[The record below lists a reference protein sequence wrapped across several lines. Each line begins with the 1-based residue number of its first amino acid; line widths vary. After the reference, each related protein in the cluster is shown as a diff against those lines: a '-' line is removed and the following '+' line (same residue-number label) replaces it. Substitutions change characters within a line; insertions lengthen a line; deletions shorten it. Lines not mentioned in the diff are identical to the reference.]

1 MIENVGLDDNFFE
14 LGGHSLLMTKTHL
27 RLQKELGRELSIV
40 DLFTY
45 PTIRTISN
53 FINKGE
59 KELDHVEVGYRRANV
74 QRDVMSQR
82 RGRLQ
87 SIARERSSL
96 LRQMEGR
103 TNQKLIKKLDQKGNE
118 VNQQN
123 DIPIADSE
131 NDHTDSEEVR

>member
-1 MIENVGLDDNFFE
+1 
-14 LGGHSLLMTKTHL
+14 MTKTHL
-27 RLQKELGRELSIV
+27 RLQEELGRELSIV

-45 PTIRTISN
+45 PTIRTISS
-53 FINKGE
+53 FINKGG
-59 KELDHVEVGYRRANV
+59 KELDHVEVVYRRANV

-103 TNQKLIKKLDQKGNE
+103 TDQKLINKLDQKGNE
-118 VNQQN
+118 VKEQN
-123 DIPIADSE
+123 EIPSADPE
-131 NDHTDSEEVR
+131 NDHTDSGEVR